1 VFDYTILASMPDKRR
16 VKRRRGRD
24 MTTTVTLPVE
34 LMKRAKIA
42 AIQRQTSFK
51 ALVEQGLR
59 VVLAR
64 KEAT

>member
-1 VFDYTILASMPDKRR
+1 MLASMPDKRR

-24 MTTTVTLPVE
+24 MTTTITLPVE

-42 AIQRQTSFK
+42 AIQRRTSFK
-51 ALVEQGLR
+51 ALVEEGLR
-59 VVLAR
+59 VVLTR

>member
-1 VFDYTILASMPDKRR
+1 MAAAMPDKRR
-16 VKRRRGRD
+16 VTRRRGEEV
-24 MTTTVTLPVE
+24 TTTVTLPIE
-34 LMKRAKIA
+34 LMERAKIA

-64 KEAT
+64 KEET